1 MVFNSVGMK
10 SRVSF
15 VETGKEKRPLCLLRK
30 VFIIEQFC
38 KVYFFLIFIMASLL
52 FFFFTLSDYLLV
64 VVPLETGSWA
74 LFSLSLTLPFLSLG
88 SAIFLEES

>member
-1 MVFNSVGMK
+1 MSPKEGLYNKTILQSVFFSYIYNG
-10 SRVSF
+10 F
-15 VETGKEKRPLCLLRK
+15 
-30 VFIIEQFC
+30 FIII
-38 KVYFFLIFIMASLL
+38 FFN
-52 FFFFTLSDYLLV
+52 LSDYLLV

>member
-30 VFIIEQFC
+30 VFIIKQFC
-38 KVYFFLIFIMASLL
+38 KVYFFSYIYNGFFIIIF
-52 FFFFTLSDYLLV
+52 FNLSDYLLV
-64 VVPLETGSWA
+64 VPLETRSWA